1 LKIELVEIEPEVLS
15 IEEKRKK
22 KIQKDAKVLKE
33 IFNNKKEILS
43 IESMDE
49 KSILKNQCLG
59 KYFNERD

>member
-1 LKIELVEIEPEVLS
+1 MVEIEPEVLS

-22 KIQKDAKVLKE
+22 KIQKDAKVLEE
-33 IFNNKKEILS
+33 IFNVKEEILS

-59 KYFNERD
+59 KYFNGRD